1 MSVIISLFIFV
12 YLAAIVLASIL
23 SVVWVVSLFVSIKE
37 KGFYGACAH
46 ASNGRLIR
54 LLSL

>member
-23 SVVWVVSLFVSIKE
+23 SVVWLVSLFVSIKE
-37 KGFYGACAH
+37 KGFYGACVP
-46 ASNGRLIR
+46 ASNGRLMR